1 MSSWCHDKTG
11 SNEPL
16 LPLLLVLVSVSHLSA
31 VSCKGHLVFEGLG
44 GARTS
49 LVAYNTMHGTCLK
62 QLPAQASN
70 DGITSVNA
78 SHPGH
83 GVSPRSLRPRR
94 QTPAPAAITAPG
106 RISLHWNA
114 CCRDDTS
121 GGARSS
127 RIQCTLKCD
136 TSSTC
141 VDAEV
146 CVRISSQLPLATSR
160 TSNDTVCFSL
170 EDLPCSSLAVAGS
183 PEVGPPPGSNG
194 VPSQVLRPS

>member
-1 MSSWCHDKTG
+1 
-11 SNEPL
+11 
-16 LPLLLVLVSVSHLSA
+16 
-31 VSCKGHLVFEGLG
+31 
-44 GARTS
+44 
-49 LVAYNTMHGTCLK
+49 MHGTCLK

-170 EDLPCSSLAVAGS
+170 EDLPCRSLSVAGRICS
-183 PEVGPPPGSNG
+183 PERQSPWGACPCHRPCKVRLSRPCCQSCAGGH
-194 VPSQVLRPS
+194 PSAPCPNTHYRS